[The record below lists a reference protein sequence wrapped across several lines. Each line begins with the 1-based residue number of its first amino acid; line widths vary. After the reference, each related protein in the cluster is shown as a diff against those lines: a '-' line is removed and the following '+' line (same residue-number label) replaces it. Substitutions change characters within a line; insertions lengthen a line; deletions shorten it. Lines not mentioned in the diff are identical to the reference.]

1 MQVLVPR
8 GIFAP
13 CSSAERPVG
22 EPVRGPERGNPERVS
37 RCHINCFAVLT
48 TGMHRLRFPCQ
59 HGPDNAAGR
68 PKRCR
73 VDNKPANGAL
83 PASTRQKSQPAPL
96 LLPRRPTSCP
106 TSCPTL
112 HTPHPTARPHS
123 ALLLSQCLT
132 PDGCRAEAGL
142 RPHLPA
148 RMKSGCL
155 IDENRW

>member
-1 MQVLVPR
+1 MQILVPR

-106 TSCPTL
+106 TL
-112 HTPHPTARPHS
+112 HTPQPA
-123 ALLLSQCLT
+123 LT
-132 PDGCRAEAGL
+132 PPSSSPNVLLRMAAGQ
-142 RPHLPA
+142 
-148 RMKSGCL
+148 KQVYDL
-155 IDENRW
+155 IFPPE